1 MNRVQQYIRGICMV
15 LVLLCAGSARAQMQ
29 LQYWFDTNRTIK
41 SANIPSNGTLKG
53 TIDVQFLSQGFHTIY
68 MRVKSSSTEYP
79 YSPVTS
85 AKFFKF
91 TASGETGL
99 QYWFDDDIT
108 NIGTVPINVDSGE
121 EQVINLDVAN
131 GIILPIGLHKISMR
145 VADGGHYSPI
155 YTAYFMRTLDGAKSY
170 ITYWLDDD
178 YEHRRKV
185 PAVLATEKGARFY
198 SHIDL
203 SKVSMGAHRLRYR
216 VSTSDVD
223 DGPIYEDAILVTK
236 KYNSNMDV
244 KIVNESNWL
253 DDVNIISYAVR
264 YPNEVLTQKYV
275 LTPSEYSDG
284 QHVFHV
290 MYQNSAE
297 VWSEQNLTYFYK
309 DPATGKLRA
318 GMMPDEVT
326 GIDDVS
332 ATEHTSCYYR
342 NGTIIIDC
350 QSPKLADTGNVY
362 LCDIS
367 GRIITQQSVSN
378 SNGIHTEIS
387 VDGLANQM
395 LIVKLVCGGI
405 NYKQKI
411 MVK

>member
-1 MNRVQQYIRGICMV
+1 
-15 LVLLCAGSARAQMQ
+15 MQ
-29 LQYWFDTNRTIK
+29 N
-41 SANIPSNGTLKG
+41 
-53 TIDVQFLSQGFHTIY
+53 LSQGFHTIY
-68 MRVKSSSTEYP
+68 MRVKSSNAEYS
-79 YSPVTS
+79 YSPITT
-85 AKFFKF
+85 AKFIKF
-91 TASGETGL
+91 AASGEAKL
-99 QYWFDDDIT
+99 EYWFDDDIS
-108 NIGTVPINVDSGE
+108 NTVSIPINIDSSA
-121 EQVINLDVAN
+121 EQVINLDQIDAMSLPN
-131 GIILPIGLHKISMR
+131 GAHKISMR
-145 VADGGHYSPI
+145 VTSGDGRYSPV
-155 YTAYFMRTLDGAKSY
+155 YSTCFMRMLEGNSNY

-178 YEHRRKV
+178 YANRHRVMATASNGRASRFKTRLN
-185 PAVLATEKGARFY
+185 LA
-198 SHIDL
+198 S
-203 SKVSMGAHRLRYR
+203 VSPGVHRLRYR
-216 VSTSDVD
+216 VSTKEVD
-223 DGPIYEDAILVTK
+223 NGPIYEEAILVTK
-236 KYNSNMDV
+236 KYNSNTDV
-244 KIVNESNWL
+244 TVVNQSYWL
-253 DDVNIISYAVR
+253 DEANTSIYAIPNPQEVVTRSYMLDPV
-264 YPNEVLTQKYV
+264 
-275 LTPSEYSDG
+275 SYSDG

-378 SNGIHTEIS
+378 SNGIHAEIS